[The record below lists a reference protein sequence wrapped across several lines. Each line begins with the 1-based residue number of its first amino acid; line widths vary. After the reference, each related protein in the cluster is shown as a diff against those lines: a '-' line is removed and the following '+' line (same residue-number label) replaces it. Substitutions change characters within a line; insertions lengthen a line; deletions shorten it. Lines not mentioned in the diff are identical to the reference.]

1 MTRSL
6 RQAQISAFRLK
17 RHHLVDLHPPN
28 LIDLSQ
34 NVCGIQAQVMS
45 AAEISLWA
53 RRHDLTRAAIR
64 DALWKNRTLVKTS
77 VMRQTLHLIPAQD
90 FSIYINALRQ
100 SRMAALWNIMSLF
113 GITPNEVETLNT
125 AIMDALR
132 DGPLPQRE
140 LTEHLKPQIGKNVRA
155 WMAKVW
161 SIFRPAIV
169 EGLICY
175 GPAQGNEVVFVRAD
189 QWLPRQKSIAESIAK
204 KILLRR
210 YLKAYGPATLHDF
223 SRWTGMN
230 IPEAKAVWESCQG
243 ELREV
248 ECADGKKFILHEDAG
263 ELRDSRLAPHGLRL
277 LPHFDVFLLGHAE
290 KNHLLSTAHY
300 KRVYRNQG
308 WISPVIL
315 RDGQII
321 GTWSYTRRAKNWLL
335 EIEPFERFSKL
346 IQAQIEAEA
355 GSLGKFLETEWEIKF
370 QPQS

>member
-17 RHHLVDLHPPN
+17 RHHLVDPHPSN
-28 LIDLSQ
+28 LIDLCQ

-45 AAEISLWA
+45 AAEISLWT
-53 RRHDLTRAAIR
+53 RRHDLTRAEIR
-64 DALWKNRTLVKTS
+64 AALWQRRTLVKTS
-77 VMRQTLHLIPAQD
+77 VMRQTLHLIPARD
-90 FSIYINALRQ
+90 FSIYINALRP
-100 SRMAALWNIMSLF
+100 SRMAALWNLMSRF
-113 GITPNEVETLNT
+113 GIKPKEV
-125 AIMDALR
+125 DALNAAVMEALC

-140 LTEHLKPQIGKNVRA
+140 LTEIVKPQLGKNVRA
-155 WMAKVW
+155 WMAKIW

-175 GPAQGNEVVFVRAD
+175 GPGQGNEVVLVRSD
-189 QWLPRQKSIAESIAK
+189 QWLPKQKSIAEATAK

-210 YLKAYGPATLHDF
+210 YLQAYGPATLRDF
-223 SRWTGMN
+223 SRWAGMN
-230 IPEAKAVWESCQG
+230 IPEAKTIWEGSKE

-248 ECADGKKFILHEDAG
+248 NCADGKKFILGEDYD
-263 ELRDSRLAPHGLRL
+263 ELCGGAFAPHVLRL
-277 LPHFDVFLLGHAE
+277 LPHFDVYLLGHAE
-290 KNHLLSTAHY
+290 KNHLLAATHY

-335 EIEPFERFSKL
+335 EIEPFEKFSKL
-346 IQAQIEAEA
+346 VRAQIEEEA
-355 GSLGKFLETEWEIKF
+355 ASLGKFLETVWEVKF
-370 QPQS
+370 K